1 MEDFARTLDNSQ
13 AKKLIVALIVS
24 AAMHFAAFYCFK
36 PERLPMQP
44 PQGAASMR
52 TVQLLQPHSLQ
63 TNKKPSLPAQP
74 EADLKEKFLHN
85 EVTMKG
91 VADSAIK
98 IRPNNNIDQAR
109 IQPSEPVDI
118 TTNNSV
124 SRSFRQ
130 QQKQS
135 ATVFDPKLRKK
146 ISDANKFYNQNTTTH
161 KHVDTFTTIHGQ
173 KIIQKG
179 NVCFAFTEGHDETNS
194 GYWSLPYKCGNSPTE
209 SEKIQRAL
217 HKALERY
224 KN

>member
-1 MEDFARTLDNSQ
+1 ME
-13 AKKLIVALIVS
+13 
-24 AAMHFAAFYCFK
+24 
-36 PERLPMQP
+36 P
-44 PQGAASMR
+44 PLGTANIR
-52 TVQLLQPHSLQ
+52 TVQLLRPHSLQ
-63 TNKKPSLPAQP
+63 TNKKPSLTAQP
-74 EADLKEKFLHN
+74 KADLKEKLLHN
-85 EVTMKG
+85 EVTMESA
-91 VADSAIK
+91 ADSAIK
-98 IRPNNNIDQAR
+98 IRPNNNVGQAR

-130 QQKQS
+130 QQKRS
-135 ATVFDPKLRKK
+135 ATVFDPKLRKN
-146 ISDANKFYNQNTTTH
+146 ISDANKFYNQKKTTH
-161 KHVDTFTTIHGQ
+161 TKNVDTFTTIHGQ

-179 NVCFAFTEGHDETNS
+179 NACFAFTEEHDETNS